1 MGMPS
6 RRTNNFPESGRGLG
20 HVTPTIFG
28 STVGYPSDSST
39 SCFNILF
46 YTDCNIRW
54 FKNYGKVVPFSCTVA
69 SYGQT
74 TDKIVR
80 TIITEFDARLTQKS
94 LAYFRSTWTW
104 YLSILGVTWT
114 VTFLSTFSSFRPM
127 AHDTIDVKNV
137 FYVFYSCH
145 VFNVF

>member
-1 MGMPS
+1 M
-6 RRTNNFPESGRGLG
+6 
-20 HVTPTIFG
+20 IFSIYCSTQIAILDG
-28 STVGYPSDSST
+28 SKITEKL
-39 SCFNILF
+39 CRLAALH
-46 YTDCNIRW
+46 
-54 FKNYGKVVPFSCTVA
+54 A

-127 AHDTIDVKNV
+127 AHDTILRPS
-137 FYVFYSCH
+137 YW
-145 VFNVF
+145 